1 MARGSRR
8 RSGRSVIYFV
18 AAVLLCG
25 AVRNMDAESRV
36 TPRVR
41 STNPQISAAI
51 AEGAARSATFR
62 SLVRTIEDTDGI
74 VYVEPGHC
82 GHGVS
87 SCLSLSV
94 VAAGDYR
101 LLRILVDN
109 VRSVS
114 SLIATIGHELQH
126 AIELLAEQAVRTMTA
141 AYNYYVREAPTSRD
155 VFETKAAIRA
165 GLAVEADLVRK

>member
-1 MARGSRR
+1 
-8 RSGRSVIYFV
+8 
-18 AAVLLCG
+18 
-25 AVRNMDAESRV
+25 MDAESRV
-36 TPRVR
+36 IPRVR
-41 STNPQISAAI
+41 STNPGISAAI

-62 SLVRTIEDTDGI
+62 SLVQSIEKTDGI
-74 VYVEPGHC
+74 VYVESGRC

-94 VAAGDYR
+94 VPAGDYR
-101 LLRILVDN
+101 LLRILIDN

-114 SLIATIGHELQH
+114 SLIASIGHELQH
-126 AIELLAEQAVRTMTA
+126 AIELLGEQAVRTMTA
-141 AYNYYVREAPTSRD
+141 AYNYYAREAATSRD